1 MAPPANAAYGV
12 GKDTKGA
19 IMALTP
25 ELIHQTYAAIAPA
38 TMRTPTVHA
47 ARLSLHLGIDL
58 YLKLENLQHTNA
70 FKARGALA
78 KLLTLSEQERS
89 AGVIACSAGNHA
101 QGLAYHANRLGIPA
115 VIVMPEGT
123 PFNKI
128 KRTKDFGAEVVLHG
142 RGFDESVQFT
152 LDLAASRGL
161 TFVHPFDDPVV
172 AAGQGTVALE
182 MLEQEPDLDVIVVPI
197 GGGGLIAGMA
207 VAAKSVKPDVQI
219 IGAQAANFDAVKA
232 QFDQL
237 DTHFGGATL
246 AEGIAVKEPSAA
258 NLAVINRFVDRVET
272 ANEAEIEAA
281 VFDLLSHEKIVAEGA
296 PGAGLAVIEKL
307 ASELKGKKVGL
318 VVCGGNI
325 DSRLLS
331 TLILRGLVRDGRI
344 TRLTFEIDDT
354 PGQLSDISR
363 IIGEGGANVIEVI
376 HQRMMQS
383 VSLKQAELE
392 IVIEARDRQHVTEV
406 LTELRDAGFK
416 VRADSEIA

>member
-1 MAPPANAAYGV
+1 
-12 GKDTKGA
+12 
-19 IMALTP
+19 MALDP
-25 ELIHQTYAAIAPA
+25 ALIVKTYEAIKPA

-78 KLLTLSEQERS
+78 KLLTLSDAERA

-101 QGLAYHANRLGIPA
+101 QGVAYHASRLGIPA

-123 PFNKI
+123 PFNKV

-142 RGFDESVQFT
+142 KGFDESVQFT
-152 LDLAASRGL
+152 LDMAADKGM
-161 TFVHPFDDPVV
+161 TFVHPFDDPIV

-182 MLEQEPDLDVIVVPI
+182 MLEQEPDLDIIVVPI

-207 VAAKSVKPDVQI
+207 VAAKSVKPEVQV

-232 QFDQL
+232 RFDNVG
-237 DTHFGGATL
+237 TNFGGSTL
-246 AEGIAVKEPSAA
+246 AEGIAVREPSAA
-258 NLAVINRFVDRVET
+258 NLIVIKDNVDRVET
-272 ANEAEIEAA
+272 ATETEIEAA
-281 VFDLLSHEKIVAEGA
+281 VFDLLSYEKIVAEGA
-296 PGAGLAVIEKL
+296 AGAGLAVIEKH
-307 ASELKGKKVGL
+307 AKDFAGKKVGL

-331 TLILRGLVRDGRI
+331 TLILRGLVKDGRI

-363 IIGEGGANVIEVI
+363 IIGDAGANVIEVI

-392 IVIEARDRQHVTEV
+392 IVIEARDQQHVIDTV
-406 LTELRDAGFK
+406 SQLRAAGFK
-416 VRADSEIA
+416 VRADNDLA

>member
-1 MAPPANAAYGV
+1 
-12 GKDTKGA
+12 
-19 IMALTP
+19 MALDPT
-25 ELIHQTYAAIAPA
+25 LIKQTYAAIKPA

-47 ARLSLHLGIDL
+47 ARLSLHLGVDL

-78 KLLTLSEQERS
+78 KLLTLSDAERA

-101 QGLAYHANRLGIPA
+101 QGVAYHANRLGVPA

-123 PFNKI
+123 PFNKV

-142 RGFDESVQFT
+142 IGFDESVQFT
-152 LDLAASRGL
+152 LDMAAEKGM

-182 MLEQEPDLDVIVVPI
+182 MLEQEPDLDVVVVPI

-207 VAAKSVKPDVQI
+207 VAAKSVKPSVQV

-232 QFDQL
+232 QFD
-237 DTHFGGATL
+237 DVGTHFGGSTL
-246 AEGIAVKEPSAA
+246 AEGIAVKAPAAA
-258 NLAVINRFVDRVET
+258 NLSVIKTHVDRVET
-272 ANEAEIEAA
+272 ATEAQIEAA
-281 VFDLLSHEKIVAEGA
+281 VFDLLSYEKIVAEGA
-296 PGAGLAVIEKL
+296 AGAGLAVIEKHARDL
-307 ASELKGKKVGL
+307 HGKKVGL

-363 IIGEGGANVIEVI
+363 IIGEAGANVIEVI

-392 IVIEARDRQHVTEV
+392 IVIEARDQAHVAET
-406 LTELRDAGFK
+406 LGQLREAGFQ

>member
-1 MAPPANAAYGV
+1 
-12 GKDTKGA
+12 
-19 IMALTP
+19 MALDP
-25 ELIHQTYAAIAPA
+25 ALINQTYEAIKSA

-78 KLLTLSEQERS
+78 KLLTLTDAQRK

-101 QGLAYHANRLGIPA
+101 QGVAYHAKRLGIPA

-123 PFNKI
+123 PFNKV
-128 KRTKDFGAEVVLHG
+128 KRTKDFGAEVVLYG
-142 RGFDESVQFT
+142 TGFDESVQFT
-152 LDLAASRGL
+152 LDMAAEKGM

-172 AAGQGTVALE
+172 AAGQGSVALE
-182 MLEQEPDLDVIVVPI
+182 MLEQVPELDCIVVPI

-207 VAAKSVKPDVQI
+207 VAAKSVKPAVQV

-232 QFDQL
+232 QFDNA
-237 DTHFGGATL
+237 DTHFGGSTL
-246 AEGIAVKEPSAA
+246 AEGIAVREPSSA
-258 NLAVINRFVDRVET
+258 NVAIIKKHVDRIEIAT
-272 ANEAEIEAA
+272 ESEIEAA
-281 VFDLLSHEKIVAEGA
+281 VFDLLSYEKIVAEGA
-296 PGAGLAVIEKL
+296 AGAGLAVVEKL
-307 ASELKGKKVGL
+307 AAELKGKKVGL

-354 PGQLSDISR
+354 PGQLSKISH
-363 IIGEGGANVIEVI
+363 IIGAAGANVIEVI

-392 IVIEARDRQHVTEV
+392 IVIEARDQQHVIDTV
-406 LTELRDAGFK
+406 TELRQAGFK
-416 VRADSEIA
+416 VRTDSDFV